1 MFFFEHTPFC
11 STVSRESWLLLIDQS
26 SSGRG
31 KSARKREKPGGQ
43 RISHNIT
50 VPSSNG
56 CSLCWSIT
64 MRMKYTTYS
73 GAFTA
78 KSYIVSAGKILK
90 TDAVS
95 SSRHGQFLSSMTTSS
110 VCQFQASF
118 WLRSGE
124 RLSEWDI
131 SEYLRKDSW
140 FTAETFL
147 RLA

>member
-31 KSARKREKPGGQ
+31 KSARKREKTGGQ

-56 CSLCWSIT
+56 CSLCRSIT

-73 GAFTA
+73 GAFAA
-78 KSYIVSAGKILK
+78 KSCIVSAGKILK
-90 TDAVS
+90 IDADLLHDTGNFCH
-95 SSRHGQFLSSMTTSS
+95 R
-110 VCQFQASF
+110 
-118 WLRSGE
+118 
-124 RLSEWDI
+124 
-131 SEYLRKDSW
+131 
-140 FTAETFL
+140 
-147 RLA
+147 